1 MRTLKDLK
9 WCVERTLLL
18 FLVLASPELF
28 AGEFGNKNVAPD
40 ISNIGFM
47 KNPPKALT
55 EKFPMCDAFLKVEWI
70 DKEKKIGYSNYE
82 AIVKNKKNKFI
93 GEKKLVWAL
102 VNMNGAPGIDYDVY
116 EYKRQGRLNEIFE
129 RVKNGKVK
137 IGVPMMIEYKGETIS
152 LYGGK
157 AVNEDSIHPLLSDH
171 RQAVCVAYPDKQ
183 RAWIVEGKNVK
194 QFLSGAEQDSL
205 FYKVNLKAPFSR
217 RLFESLWVLDINF
230 DKVNDYI
237 YEASIIYFKSGELY
251 QPERVTEYPN
261 FKYIFPPGNGV
272 CRTGIGV
279 GNQLTTDGKHY
290 YLNDQCN
297 LTELTSQT
305 AKE

>member
-1 MRTLKDLK
+1 MKR
-9 WCVERTLLL
+9 LLMGVAG
-18 FLVLASPELF
+18 LVLALSTQVAR
-28 AGEFGNKNVAPD
+28 AGDLESKDLTPN

-47 KNPPKALT
+47 ENPPKELK

-70 DKEKKIGYSNYE
+70 DKGKMIGYSNYE
-82 AIVKNKKNKFI
+82 AIIKNKKNQFK
-93 GEKKLVWAL
+93 GEKKMVWAL
-102 VNMNGAPGIDYDVY
+102 VNMNGGPGIDYDVY
-116 EYKRQGRLNEIFE
+116 QYKRQGKLQEIFE
-129 RVKNGKVK
+129 RVKNGKIK

-157 AVNEDSIHPLLSDH
+157 ALNEDSIYPLLSDH
-171 RQAVCVAYPDKQ
+171 RQTVCVEYPNEQ
-183 RAWIVEGKNVK
+183 RAWVVEGRSIK
-194 QFLSGAEQDSL
+194 QVLSEAEQDSL
-205 FYKVNLKAPFSR
+205 FNKVNLKSPFSR

-230 DKVNDYI
+230 DNTNDYI
-237 YEASIIYFKSGELY
+237 YGASLVYSRAGELY
-251 QPERVTEYPN
+251 QPVRGTEYPN
-261 FKYIFPPGNGV
+261 FKYTFPPGNGV

-279 GNQLTTDGKHY
+279 GNQLTTDGKNY